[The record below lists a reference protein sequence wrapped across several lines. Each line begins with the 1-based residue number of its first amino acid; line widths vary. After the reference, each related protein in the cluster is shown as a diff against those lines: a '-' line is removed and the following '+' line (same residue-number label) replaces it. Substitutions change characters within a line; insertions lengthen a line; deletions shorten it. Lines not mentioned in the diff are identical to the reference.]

1 MHKHC
6 IWRLK
11 LLVPGFRKGIC
22 LPDTQTSEIH
32 SYYSV
37 QCFILLTVEAKKEAG
52 HNIFGTALSLEIFTG
67 SALCHGII
75 ILMSWRDPVIC
86 LK

>member
-1 MHKHC
+1 MFKMPEHY

-22 LPDTQTSEIH
+22 LPDPQTNERH

-37 QCFILLTVEAKKEAG
+37 QCFILLVIEAKKEAG
-52 HNIFGTALSLEIFTG
+52 PQKYLAQLF
-67 SALCHGII
+67 
-75 ILMSWRDPVIC
+75 P
-86 LK
+86 